1 MRIKNIETPNN
12 VFLAPMAGITDYPYR
27 MICKEFGAG
36 MMTTEMVSAKGL
48 LYENVKTNDLLYV
61 DPKEH
66 PIGAQLFGSDPK
78 ILSEMAKKVE
88 ETEVDFIDINMGC
101 PAPKITK
108 NGEGSALLKNP
119 ELIGEIV
126 YAVSHAISKPLTI
139 KIRKGFDDEHINA
152 VEVAKIIEEGGA
164 SALALHGRTREQ
176 FYSGTAD
183 WDIIKEVKQNIS
195 IPLIGNGDI
204 RTPEDAKRMID
215 YTGCDAVLIGRGA
228 QGNPWIFKRTV
239 HFLETGELL
248 KEPSF
253 EERVEVILKHAK
265 MLEAYKGRYVGIRE
279 MRSHLTNYVRG
290 IHGATELRRLMTKVE
305 TYDDI
310 KRILDE
316 CLEKMQ
322 DYRMQHELEANQE
335 A

>member
-1 MRIKNIETPNN
+1 MKFGTVETANN
-12 VFLAPMAGITDYPYR
+12 VFLAPMAGITDLPFR
-27 MICKEFGAG
+27 IICKEFGCG

-48 LYENVKTNDLLYV
+48 LYENGKTNQLLYI
-61 DPKEH
+61 DEREH
-66 PIGAQLFGSDPK
+66 PIGAHLFG
-78 ILSEMAKKVE
+78 SEMAKQVE
-88 ETEVDFIDINMGC
+88 QSPIDFIDINMGC

-126 YAVSHAISKPLTI
+126 YAVSKALTKPLTI
-139 KIRKGFDDEHINA
+139 KIRKGFDEDNINA
-152 VEVAKIIEEGGA
+152 VQVAKIIEQAGA

-204 RTPEDAKRMID
+204 RTPQDAKRMMD

-248 KEPSF
+248 PEPTF
-253 EERVEVILKHAK
+253 EERAEVILRHAK
-265 MLEAYKGRYVGIRE
+265 MLVEYKGEYVGIRE
-279 MRSHLTNYVRG
+279 MRTHLTSYVKG
-290 IHGATELRRLMTKVE
+290 LHGATDLRRSLTSVE

-310 KRILDE
+310 KRMMEYCEVRL
-316 CLEKMQ
+316 
-322 DYRMQHELEANQE
+322 RELEQG
-335 A
+335 